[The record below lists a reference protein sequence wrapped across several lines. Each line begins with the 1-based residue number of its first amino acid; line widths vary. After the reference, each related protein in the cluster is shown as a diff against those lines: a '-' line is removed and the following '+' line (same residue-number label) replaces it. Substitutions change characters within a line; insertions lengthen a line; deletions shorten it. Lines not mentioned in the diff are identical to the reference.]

1 MSIKSAIDK
10 LHQAFN
16 LVLAFS
22 LIAVTA
28 GVFIFFLTTPEERGT
43 TFWISMVS
51 LAFALILGLLFSS
64 KVALSDGRE
73 APGNFSH
80 LVVVAAYFIFVVGAS
95 IANVYLHF
103 STTTYFL
110 IHIGGAA
117 AFLLPLL
124 LIHMAMLKPGGADRR
139 DQRGGRLSLSLK
151 ASHLQDLVKNL
162 EFSLNLPGEDFSP
175 LLRLAASLQYA
186 DPTPASRSTENVLIG
201 ALSALDGAVAA
212 LTNGTEADRVEKWQ
226 AVLAACHA
234 AESALK
240 QRNMEVINAK

>member
-80 LVVVAAYFIFVVGAS
+80 LVVVAGYFIFVVGAS
-95 IANVYLHF
+95 VANVYLHF
-103 STTTYFL
+103 STTTYF
-110 IHIGGAA
+110 
-117 AFLLPLL
+117 

-175 LLRLAASLQYA
+175 LLRLADSLQYA